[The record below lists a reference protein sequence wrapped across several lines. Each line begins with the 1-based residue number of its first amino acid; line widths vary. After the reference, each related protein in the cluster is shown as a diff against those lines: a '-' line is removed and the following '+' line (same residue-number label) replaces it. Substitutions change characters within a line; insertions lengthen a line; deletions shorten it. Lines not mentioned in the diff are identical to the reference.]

1 MQAAAA
7 SRPPV
12 VASTVDRHSL
22 MPTETSERITT
33 VVISLN
39 RRDDL
44 MQSLPRHAAPVI
56 LVDNGSTDDTVST
69 IRVAYPQVRV
79 VELGKNRGA
88 AARNVGVELA
98 ETPYVA
104 FADDDSWWSPGSL
117 ERAVRL
123 LDDHPRLALVAAR
136 ILVGP
141 EGRLDPLSAE
151 MAASPLSGG
160 ADAAGVPVLGFVACG
175 AVVRRQAFLDVC
187 GFDSVVFFPGEEER
201 VALDLAA
208 AGWELAYVPEIV
220 AHHHPSTLRSSNSAR
235 QTLILRNAI
244 LTAVMRRPWRVVGSR
259 CVRSLGQRRAG
270 VAAVAAVA
278 PRLLPALAARHR
290 LPEQVE
296 ARLALL
302 SDT

>member
-1 MQAAAA
+1 M
-7 SRPPV
+7 R
-12 VASTVDRHSL
+12 
-22 MPTETSERITT
+22 TETSERITT

-44 MQSLPRHAAPVI
+44 MLSLPRHAAPVV

-69 IRVAYPQVRV
+69 IRVAYPHVHV
-79 VELGKNRGA
+79 VELRKNRGA
-88 AARNVGVELA
+88 AARNVGVQLA

-141 EGRLDPLSAE
+141 EERLDPSSVE
-151 MAASPLSGG
+151 MAASPLPVA

-175 AVVRRQAFLDVC
+175 AVIRRQAFLDVG
-187 GFDSVVFFPGEEER
+187 GFDPVVFFPGEEER

-208 AGWELAYVPEIV
+208 AGWELAYVPEVV

-244 LTAVMRRPWRVVGSR
+244 LTAIMRRPWRVVGSR
-259 CVRSLGQRRAG
+259 CLSSLSHRRAG
-270 VAAVAAVA
+270 VAAIAAVA
-278 PRLLPALAARHR
+278 SRLPPALAARHR

-296 ARLALL
+296 ARLAML
-302 SDT
+302 SDV